1 MHYRHGQWGEQPAIQ
16 NSDIALTGRFDLI
29 VGSDILY
36 ERDERGSLAH
46 FIDLHAAPAAEV
58 WVVDPNRGNRA
69 HFNRNMAE
77 LGFAM
82 HEDPLNRVAAKGLG
96 GHAAYTGRMLTY
108 TRA

>member
-1 MHYRHGQWGEQPAIQ
+1 
-16 NSDIALTGRFDLI
+16 
-29 VGSDILY
+29 
-36 ERDERGSLAH
+36 
-46 FIDLHAAPAAEV
+46 V